1 MKRFIPLYLS
11 KGKLNIS
18 GEQWF
23 MLSAMIVNA
32 GNYLYN
38 LVIGRMLGPEK
49 FAEASL
55 LVTLLLVLSFLAMT
69 FQLTAAKFTAE
80 SDLTVGERTVQV
92 LHKYG
97 LGLGLILSGLLSV
110 FAFQFRS
117 FFNTDSSLTFIVFAL
132 CIPVY
137 ILMSIGRGQIQGRR
151 SFNRLACSY
160 QLEMLVRLFLTVSLL
175 FLLKIDA
182 SITISIGIVASVIL
196 GYLPVR
202 LTPNKK
208 QVDKQILPKAILV
221 FAIYT
226 SVYELS
232 QVLINNTDILLVK
245 HYFPADQAGLYAALA
260 MIGRVVFFVAW
271 MFAMVL
277 LPNVIAAEKA
287 GQDSSPLLWKY
298 IAYTTI
304 LGVLVSGFSF
314 LFPEFII
321 NILFG
326 SLYISIAP
334 LLWLYALATS
344 LFAISNMFA
353 YYFLS
358 KSVYTPVYLTL
369 GFGILQVIL
378 VIWFHDTLLQV
389 VLVQLVLMATLL
401 IMQALHYRWFCS
413 RQTSNKLPL
422 TTTTIDRHISTT

>member
-1 MKRFIPLYLS
+1 MKRFIPLFPS

-55 LVTLLLVLSFLAMT
+55 LVTLLLILSFLAMT

-80 SDLTVGERTVQV
+80 SDSALGQKTIQV

-97 LGLGLILSGLLSV
+97 LRLGLVLSVLLAV
-110 FAFQFRS
+110 FAFEFSS
-117 FFNTDSSLTFIVFAL
+117 FFNSDSSLTFIVFAL
-132 CIPVY
+132 CIPAY

-151 SFNRLACSY
+151 SFYKLATSY
-160 QLEMLVRLFLTVSLL
+160 QLEMLVRLFLTVGLL
-175 FLLKIDA
+175 FILNIDT
-182 SITISIGIVASVIL
+182 SVTISIGIVASVFL

-202 LTPNKK
+202 IIPQKK
-208 QVDKQILPKAILV
+208 QVTKQTLSRAVLI
-221 FAIYT
+221 FALYT

-232 QVLINNTDILLVK
+232 LVLINNTDILLVK

-277 LPNVIAAEKA
+277 LPNVIATEKS
-287 GQDSSPLLWKY
+287 GRDSSPLLWKY
-298 IAYTTI
+298 IVYTSI
-304 LGVLVSGFSF
+304 LGALVSGFSY
-314 LFPEFII
+314 LLPEFII
-321 NILFG
+321 HILFG
-326 SLYISIAP
+326 SAYISIAP

-369 GFGILQVIL
+369 GFGILQVL
-378 VIWFHDTLLQV
+378 SVIWFHDTLLQV
-389 VLVQLVLMATLL
+389 VVVQLLLMATLL
-401 IMQALHYRWFCS
+401 IMQVFHYRWFCWKQS
-413 RQTSNKLPL
+413 SNILPL
-422 TTTTIDRHISTT
+422 TTTTIDRTISAT

>member
-1 MKRFIPLYLS
+1 MKRFIPLS
-11 KGKLNIS
+11 RNKGMLKIS

-23 MLSAMIVNA
+23 MISAMIVNA

-55 LVTLLLVLSFLAMT
+55 LVTLLLILSFLAMT

-80 SDLTVGERTVQV
+80 SDLTIAERTIQV
-92 LHKYG
+92 LQKYG
-97 LGLGLILSGLLSV
+97 LRLGLLLSFLLIV
-110 FAFQFRS
+110 FAFKFSS
-117 FFNTDSSLTFIVFAL
+117 FFNSDSSLTFIVFAL
-132 CIPVY
+132 SIPAY
-137 ILMSIGRGQIQGRR
+137 ILMSIGRGQIQGER
-151 SFNRLACSY
+151 SFYRLASSY
-160 QLEMLVRLFLTVSLL
+160 QLEMLIRLFLTVALL
-175 FLLKIDA
+175 FILNIDT
-182 SITISIGIVASVIL
+182 SIIISIGIVVSVIL

-202 LTPNKK
+202 LKPQKK
-208 QVDKQILPKAILV
+208 QFNKQLLPKAVLV
-221 FAIYT
+221 FALYT

-245 HYFPADQAGLYAALA
+245 HYFPSDQAGLYAALA

-287 GQDSSPLLWKY
+287 GQDSRPLLWKY
-298 IAYTTI
+298 IMYTTV
-304 LGVLVSGFSF
+304 LGVLISGFSF

-321 NILFG
+321 NMLFG

-344 LFAISNMFA
+344 LFAISNIFA

-369 GFGILQVIL
+369 GFGIVQVL
-378 VIWFHDTLLQV
+378 SVICFHDTLEQV
-389 VLVQLVLMATLL
+389 VLVQLILMTVLLL
-401 IMQALHYRWFCS
+401 MQALHYIWFGW
-413 RQTSNKLPL
+413 RLASNKLPPI
-422 TTTTIDRHISTT
+422 TYTIDRNFPTT